1 MRLVAGCL
9 ITIALMAATP
19 QTSDDYYARY
29 GKPDAER
36 FVVRPDLVLSVEY
49 GADGAACKMRIEP
62 RQSLLFAMAIRTN
75 PTAPVDEVM
84 QVLSEVVPPETRGK
98 ELGPGN
104 IFGHLVGTP
113 PPTEY
118 ENVTIIQEFG
128 TSKPLAL
135 SSVAVLFKRP
145 ECDSLPKY
153 SDVEWLRSLKP
164 PSTHSPAGNP

>member
-1 MRLVAGCL
+1 MRIVAGCL
-9 ITIALMAATP
+9 IAIALTAATP
-19 QTSDDYYARY
+19 QTSNEYYARY

-49 GADGAACKMRIEP
+49 GAGGAACKMRIEP
-62 RQSLLFAMAIRTN
+62 RQSRMYSMAIWTN

-84 QVLSEVVPPETRGK
+84 QVLDEVVPPETRGK
-98 ELGPGN
+98 ELGPDK
-104 IFGHLVGTP
+104 IFGQSAGAP

-128 TSKPLAL
+128 VGTKPLTL

-145 ECDSLPKY
+145 ECQSLPKY
-153 SDVEWLRSLKP
+153 SDPDWLKP
-164 PSTHSPAGNP
+164 K

>member
-1 MRLVAGCL
+1 MRILAACL

-19 QTSDDYYARY
+19 QTSNDYLARY

-36 FVVRPDLVLSVEY
+36 FIVRPNLALSVEY
-49 GADGAACKMRIEP
+49 GEDGSVCKMRIEP
-62 RQSLLFAMAIRTN
+62 RESLLYSPPSSTN
-75 PTAPVDEVM
+75 SMLPVEEVT
-84 QVLSEVVPPETRGK
+84 QVLNEVAPPETRGK
-98 ELGPGN
+98 ELGPGK
-104 IFGHLVGTP
+104 IFGQLAGAP

-128 TSKPLAL
+128 GSKPTAL

-153 SDVEWLRSLKP
+153 FDSEWFKP
-164 PSTHSPAGNP
+164 R